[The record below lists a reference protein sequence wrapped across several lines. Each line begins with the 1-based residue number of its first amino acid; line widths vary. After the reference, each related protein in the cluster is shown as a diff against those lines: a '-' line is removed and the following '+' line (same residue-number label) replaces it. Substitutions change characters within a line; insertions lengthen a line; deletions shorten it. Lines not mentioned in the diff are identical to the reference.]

1 MTQPVV
7 FISYSHRDEVE
18 KNQLLT
24 HLGVLQHAGL
34 ISTWS
39 DEQIGVGDEWETEIE
54 TAISRAQIAVLLITA
69 NYLNSE
75 FTLRTEVPEL
85 LNRRQNEGL
94 IIYPVIAKACAWRA
108 ISWLHQLS
116 VRPKGGTPV
125 WSNGGVDVDENLTGI
140 AEEILEIVARQTG
153 QGKLKKTAPL
163 SLSKKRPEPVPVPA
177 QTKLRRWR
185 VLSIEDEPSWQN
197 RITRLLKEINC
208 NVIVADNYDQAMD
221 IISSFNFDLIT
232 VDLNLDKSTQYA
244 DGLELMPRIREMFG
258 NQVPIIIITGTG
270 GLEEQR
276 RAFKE
281 FNVFDF
287 IPKAKLDFEEFQNIV
302 IEAVHSPYA
311 TA

>member
-39 DEQIGVGDEWETEIE
+39 DEQIGVGNDWEAEID
-54 TAISRAQIAVLLITA
+54 TAISRARIAVLLITA

-75 FTLRTEVPEL
+75 FILRTELPEL
-85 LNRRQNEGL
+85 LRRRQDEGL
-94 IIYPVIAKACAWRA
+94 VILPIIAKACAWRA
-108 ISWLHQLS
+108 ISWLQQLS
-116 VRPKGGTPV
+116 VRPQGSTPV
-125 WSNGGVDVDENLTGI
+125 WANGGTLVDENLACI
-140 AEEILEIVARQTG
+140 AEEIMEIVALQTG
-153 QGKLKKTAPL
+153 KVQQKKTAPL
-163 SLSKKRPEPVPVPA
+163 TLPQKQPVLKRPQA
-177 QTKLRRWR
+177 KHWR
-185 VLSIEDEPSWQN
+185 VLSIEDEPSWQK
-197 RITRLLKEINC
+197 RLARLLREINFKV
-208 NVIVADNYDQAMD
+208 VIADSYDQAMD
-221 IISSFNFDLIT
+221 IITSFNFDLIT
-232 VDLNLDKSTQYA
+232 IDLNLDKSTQYA

-276 RAFKE
+276 RAFKD

-287 IPKAKLDFEEFQNIV
+287 IPKARLDVEEFQNIV
-302 IEAVHSPYA
+302 IEAVHGSYTMA
-311 TA
+311 